1 MLSQES
7 VCLKLVKA
15 ICFQHIFGLKKSVLK
30 HIFVAKE
37 SVFNRIFTLIGLPK
51 AEFHLQGSVPA
62 EFHLKQFVLSRILP
76 QNESKEIVV
85 SIF

>member
-1 MLSQES
+1 MSQES

-37 SVFNRIFTLIGLPK
+37 SVFNRIFTLSGLPK
-51 AEFHLQGSVPA
+51 AEFHLQGSV
-62 EFHLKQFVLSRILP
+62 LSRISSQAVCLE
-76 QNESKEIVV
+76 QNFTSN
-85 SIF
+85 